1 MDSAL
6 LALVGLLAVMALLG
20 VLVVGLVAYRQ
31 QEQIRHMG
39 AAMRT
44 LTREWKGATGQAI
57 QLDPGLLGEPPD
69 VLAPDAGDPWSRIP
83 SAVAPWKVRETLAE

>member
-6 LALVGLLAVMALLG
+6 LALIGLLAVMALLG

-31 QEQIRHMG
+31 QEQIRHLG

-44 LTREWKGATGQAI
+44 LTREWKGATGQGI
-57 QLDPGLLGEPPD
+57 QLDPGLLGEPAD
-69 VLAPDAGDPWSRIP
+69 VVAPDDDRWSKVP
-83 SAVAPWKVRETLAE
+83 AAVAPWKVRETPTE